1 MLAVVYV
8 YSYGL
13 MEVYEI
19 NENSIVMLYQYYL
32 IKHQSWHHI
41 EISPQICTGNQL
53 IGGYMIATLVL
64 NELVNDVN

>member
-19 NENSIVMLYQYYL
+19 NENFIVMLYQYYL
-32 IKHQSWHHI
+32 IKHQSLHHI
-41 EISPQICTGNQL
+41 EISPPICRANQL
-53 IGGYMIATLVL
+53 IGCYMMATLVL